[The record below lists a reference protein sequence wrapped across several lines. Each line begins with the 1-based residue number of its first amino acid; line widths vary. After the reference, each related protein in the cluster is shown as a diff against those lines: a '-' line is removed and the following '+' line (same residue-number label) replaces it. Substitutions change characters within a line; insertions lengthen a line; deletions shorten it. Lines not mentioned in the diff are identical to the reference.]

1 MLFHRSRLAEP
12 GQESTQYP
20 SIAPADS
27 ILPLMMPQES
37 IHHVAIQILERD
49 MFVLKPSTEVGD
61 HHNLTSDRVPRIA
74 LLGYNRSVSVKVQAQ
89 RSGATITTLI

>member
-1 MLFHRSRLAEP
+1 
-12 GQESTQYP
+12 
-20 SIAPADS
+20 
-27 ILPLMMPQES
+27 
-37 IHHVAIQILERD
+37 